1 MFHTTGMAERTFGAS
16 DQDNLR
22 SKLYVYRKTQQNW
35 SITLI
40 YRCLLQAGT
49 LSDGDGRTMMSE
61 SHEEFDP
68 ERTIL
73 LDYTADK
80 NDKVTYRD
88 WNVYKEFPWIFGI
101 FHSLEKNSDIHEDY
115 NILIPRLKEVVD
127 DPKCLGLV
135 MWSETRI
142 PIPICWNTLLITAG
156 VRRDLRQLSQRND
169 FVKHVIHLRS
179 GMR

>member
-1 MFHTTGMAERTFGAS
+1 MFHTIGMAERTFGAS
-16 DQDNLR
+16 DRDNLQ
-22 SKLYVYRKTQQNW
+22 SKLYVYRKTQQKLREHYPD
-35 SITLI
+35 IPLLI
-40 YRCLLQAGT
+40 ASWDFIGWRWQDNDVRNL
-49 LSDGDGRTMMSE
+49 MK
-61 SHEEFDP
+61 EFDP

-135 MWSETRI
+135 MWSENSHTDTYMLKYLADNSWR
-142 PIPICWNTLLITAG
+142 PET
-156 VRRDLRQLSQRND
+156 
-169 FVKHVIHLRS
+169 
-179 GMR
+179 